1 MFAFPLTFWLRGT
14 LGRICIISF
23 IFDMT
28 SLDQNWICALASSNS
43 AGKSSRLLE
52 HRASSRGIREDLKG
66 SRNIR
71 PESGSCGSAQF
82 LKSKQWSVAFW
93 LICSWYATN
102 CLKKPRY
109 LLPVWETG
117 WGAGPVD
124 LKSAIQ
130 KKKEEKNGPKSVPLP
145 QVSFWEADEP
155 H

>member
-1 MFAFPLTFWLRGT
+1 MVAFLLFFWLRGV

-23 IFDMT
+23 FFKMAT
-28 SLDQNWICALASSNS
+28 LDQKWISALASSNS

-82 LKSKQWSVAFW
+82 LKSKQWSVASW
-93 LICSWYATN
+93 LICGWYAKIWLEEAEIFIA
-102 CLKKPRY
+102 C
-109 LLPVWETG
+109 WETG

-130 KKKEEKNGPKSVPLP
+130 KKKYSGRDLVYLVHIKKIGTLS
-145 QVSFWEADEP
+145 
-155 H
+155 